1 MHKSALESFI
11 LFNETYLSSLDR
23 LHIVEIGSQDLN
35 SSIKKFINKNHK
47 YTGVDI
53 SPGEN
58 VDVVL
63 NDPYKFP
70 IEDNSI
76 DVVIAISTFEH
87 IDFFWLTYLE
97 ILRILK
103 KSGIFFLNVPSNG
116 HFHRHVNDNWRFYPD
131 SSLALEKWGLKNG
144 YDNCFLEHFTIEHS
158 GRDIWNDY
166 IAVIIK
172 DKNLIKNYP
181 GRIIHKIHNFRNGR
195 INNNEKILNFNK
207 ISQDQDNWG
216 WKTFYKLRKFFN
228 KINNK
233 Y

>member
-70 IEDNSI
+70 IED
-76 DVVIAISTFEH
+76 
-87 IDFFWLTYLE
+87 
-97 ILRILK
+97 
-103 KSGIFFLNVPSNG
+103 
-116 HFHRHVNDNWRFYPD
+116 FHRHVNDNWRFYPD

-216 WKTFYKLRKFFN
+216 
-228 KINNK
+228 
-233 Y
+233 